1 MLFGFQ
7 RPDLNPACNP
17 FCEPLLQPD
26 EQPTKIIL
34 NCQHLFFA
42 ARIFFLSAP
51 PRHKSRV
58 SKGTQFLTPLT

>member
-17 FCEPLLQPD
+17 FCEPSLQPD

-34 NCQHLFFA
+34 NCQHLFLLPET
-42 ARIFFLSAP
+42 FFFRPRRDIKAVSQKGLS
-51 PRHKSRV
+51 
-58 SKGTQFLTPLT
+58 F